1 MVQSGGTGA
10 AQQSGGVTVSSADG
24 PSTGDVLVQTG
35 IAASGKS
42 SGALRL
48 STGDASFGQAGTVE
62 ISAGRSAG
70 DANGNIEVMAGSSL
84 DPASG
89 VEGGSLTLSSGA
101 GGIGSTSGEVRLESA
116 SGEELDGSTGGVSV
130 SSGASTSAGTGAVSV
145 SSGALQHRARP
156 GVQGA
161 SQ

>member
-1 MVQSGGTGA
+1 MVRSGGTSA

-48 STGDASFGQAGTVE
+48 STGDASSRQAGAVE
-62 ISAGRSAG
+62 ISPGRSAG

-101 GGIGSTSGEVRLESA
+101 GGIGSTSGEVRMESAA

-145 SSGALQHRARP
+145 SSGALQHRTRP
-156 GVQGA
+156 GA